1 MTTTHQ
7 YRPGLPPLP
16 AYMRD
21 LALSDKGYPVPY
33 FVRIREG
40 QPDFQL
46 ADPDKWMRCVE
57 QGRCWICGK
66 PLGAFK
72 VFAIGPMAGI
82 NRISAEP
89 PSHLDCAEYAVAACP
104 FLLHPKAKRRS
115 LDDVPEP
122 TAPAP
127 GVMAEHNPGVMLL
140 WTTKAYQAMKP
151 REPSVM
157 RLGDPTTVRWY
168 SEGRLAS
175 RDQAIAA
182 ASDAYKRLSDMCHSQ
197 FEIDMLDDALE
208 RLLKQLPPEHH
219 A

>member
-1 MTTTHQ
+1 MNTNHQ

-21 LALSDKGYPVPY
+21 LALSDRGYPVPY
-33 FVRIREG
+33 FVTVRDG
-40 QPDFQL
+40 TPDFQL
-46 ADPDKWMRCVE
+46 ADSAKWVRCVE

-104 FLLHPKAKRRS
+104 FLLYPKAKRRAI
-115 LDDVPEP
+115 DDAVPNM
-122 TAPAP
+122 PAP
-127 GVMAEHNPGVMLL
+127 GVAEEHNPGMTLL
-140 WTTKAYQAMKP
+140 WATKSYHTDTP
-151 REPSVM
+151 TRPSVL
-157 RLGDPTTVRWY
+157 RLGEPTTVRWF
-168 SEGRLAS
+168 SEGRPAS
-175 RDQAIAA
+175 RELAIAA
-182 ASDAYKRLSDMCHSQ
+182 ADDAYRRLSDMCGSQ
-197 FEIDMLDDALE
+197 RELDHLDSALE
-208 RLLKQLPPEHH
+208 RLLKLLPRELC